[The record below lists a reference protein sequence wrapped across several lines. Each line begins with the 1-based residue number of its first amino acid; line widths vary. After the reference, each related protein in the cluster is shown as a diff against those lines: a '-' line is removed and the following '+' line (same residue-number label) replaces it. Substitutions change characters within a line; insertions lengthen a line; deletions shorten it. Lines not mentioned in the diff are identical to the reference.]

1 MWGRGEQHHTKI
13 YDGDKKRRRLRRRR
27 RSRRGRRGKKRRRM
41 ENKIEEEKIYK
52 VWV

>member
-1 MWGRGEQHHTKI
+1 MWERGEQHHRKI
-13 YDGDKKRRRLRRRR
+13 YDEDRKRRR
-27 RSRRGRRGKKRRRM
+27 RSRRGRRGMKRRRM

>member
-1 MWGRGEQHHTKI
+1 MWGRGEQHHRKI
-13 YDGDKKRRRLRRRR
+13 YDEDRKRRRSR

>member
-1 MWGRGEQHHTKI
+1 MWGRGVQHHRKI
-13 YDGDKKRRRLRRRR
+13 YDEDRKRRRSR

>member
-1 MWGRGEQHHTKI
+1 MWERGEQHHRKI
-13 YDGDKKRRRLRRRR
+13 YDEDRKRRRRR
-27 RSRRGRRGKKRRRM
+27 RSRRGRRGMKRRRM

>member
-1 MWGRGEQHHTKI
+1 MWERGEQHHRKI
-13 YDGDKKRRRLRRRR
+13 YDEDRKRRRSR
-27 RSRRGRRGKKRRRM
+27 RSRRGRRGMKRRRM